1 MDHKKYFIVLRCEY
15 ENITVGYKSKY
26 WFQFLEEWNPDTEDF
41 KYCAGGEESY
51 KKLMLE
57 IVVQERYKK
66 LMLEIPSPDN
76 NWALPFYFNSKK
88 EAINAINILRLYGIA
103 EEVDFAKDPNA
114 EPIKNSTFYVC
125 TANSHIKEKVM

>member
-57 IVVQERYKK
+57 IVAQERFLYR
-66 LMLEIPSPDN
+66 SCTTT
-76 NWALPFYFNSKK
+76 LPFYFNSKK